1 MRLSLRI
8 NQIFGEIGLQ
18 LKDPQT
24 SVEQRPANISLTQK
38 PGRLSIKSQ
47 FTKVKIDQTKARAD
61 LNYKNHKIYSKEIAR
76 KGHQAALKAIAIYA
90 QEGDQLA
97 AIEKGGKSIVS
108 QAIKHAYGNQK
119 KLGLKWKQGPEYRVA
134 PGRQNIRFKVNDLD
148 GIDFKVKSNRPKVDF
163 QWGKV
168 EVYQNKQ
175 PRLEIK
181 VVDTKI

>member
-8 NQIFGEIGLQ
+8 NQIFGQIGLQ
-18 LKDPQT
+18 QKDPQT
-24 SVEQRPANISLTQK
+24 SIEQKPADISLTQK
-38 PGRLSIKSQ
+38 PGRLSIKSK
-47 FTKVKIDQTKARAD
+47 FTKVKIDQSKARAD
-61 LNYKNHKIYSKEIAR
+61 LNYKNHRIYSKEIAQ
-76 KGHQAALKAIAIYA
+76 KGRRAALKAIVTYA

-97 AIEKGGKSIVS
+97 AIEKGRKPIVS
-108 QAIKHAYGNQK
+108 QAIKHAYGSQK
-119 KLGLKWKQGPEYRVA
+119 KLGLKWKQGPEYRVV

-148 GIDFKVKSNRPKVDF
+148 GIDFKVKSNRPKVEM